1 MFHKKLADSGTYCKC
16 ESDSRSKGSV
26 PSTKTKKIMFLI
38 WEHLTNLFY
47 CVFLRLI
54 YWALVYYC
62 VGYSS
67 NKNISEN
74 L

>member
-54 YWALVYYC
+54 LIIYLLRQ
-62 VGYSS
+62 SS
-67 NKNISEN
+67 IVPYIYPI
-74 L
+74 